1 MGDEQDLP
9 EVTINEITGQ
19 LDIEYPCRWLYKVIG
34 SDEASVRAAVLEVI
48 DIEDVMIE
56 LSNTSSSG
64 SFVSINVEVTVQ
76 DHGQRQGLFEALR
89 GHDAVRMVL

>member
-1 MGDEQDLP
+1 
-9 EVTINEITGQ
+9 
-19 LDIEYPCRWLYKVIG
+19 
-34 SDEASVRAAVLEVI
+34 VI
-48 DIEDVMIE
+48 DIDDVMIA

-76 DHGQRQGLFEALR
+76 SHSQRRGLFEALR